1 MSMMSIDENPIDNI
15 KRELE
20 RLQKI
25 VFDLRQ
31 DNIELRQTLIDN
43 DFIIGDDFVDI
54 PGVNETAAKF
64 LKNIKT
70 IDNQTHEVAEDLAAK
85 LVREIRRQ
93 KMIEITVEKFWE
105 GNEKKVRLLTFKGKE
120 AKELPKEYKSQNSED
135 QGASV
140 VFEYAMCVRPAKE
153 DLEKWDAAFAKDTDF
168 GITLFMPNCVLTIEQ
183 WDLLRKTIFKAGKR
197 LKQINDKIRNEW
209 SGTKV
214 YKW

>member
-1 MSMMSIDENPIDNI
+1 MALPPIGENPIDNI

-20 RLQKI
+20 RLQKT
-25 VFDLRQ
+25 VFDLRE
-31 DNIELRQTLIDN
+31 DNIKLRQTLIDN
-43 DFIIGDDFVDI
+43 DFIIGGDLVDR

-70 IDNQTHEVAEDLAAK
+70 VADQTHEAAEELAAK
-85 LVREIRRQ
+85 LVREIRGQ
-93 KMIEITVEKFWE
+93 KMIEITVEKFRE
-105 GNEKKVRLLTFKGKE
+105 ANEKKVRLLTFKGKE
-120 AKELPKEYKSQNSED
+120 AKELPKEYKSWNSED

-153 DLEKWDAAFAKDTDF
+153 DLEKWDAAFGEGRGF
-168 GITLFMPNCVLTIEQ
+168 GITLFMPNDVLTIEQ
-183 WDLLRKTIFKAGKR
+183 WDLLRKTISKAGKR

-209 SGTKV
+209 SGKKV